1 MPEIT
6 MPRLSD
12 SMEEGTILRWLVA
25 DGAPVARGDEIAEIE
40 TDKANMTYE
49 ADVAGVFRAV
59 AAEGDALAVGAVIA
73 FVGADGESPA
83 ASGAGASGSGSAA
96 APAGPDDSGRA
107 HTGLAA
113 GARASSSPPAGSAL
127 VADGSGAT
135 AAASAPEAAGSSA
148 SPSMPAVGDGSEVGA
163 RVKASPVAR
172 RLARELGV
180 DLASLA
186 GSGPG
191 GRVVKADVEAAA
203 GGAVPPA
210 VPTAPAAPAAP
221 QAAAAQASPPPAAG
235 GRMSPAVAGGTG
247 KGAVT
252 TVELTSVQK
261 TIARRMAESKA
272 TVPDFQVRT
281 EADVSDLLALRA
293 QMKAARGSAPS
304 VNDFV
309 VKACGLALREH
320 PRANGAYRDGA
331 FELYDRVN
339 VGVAVATEGALIVPT
354 IFDADAQPVTA
365 IAQQTRA
372 LAERV
377 RNGAVTPPE
386 LSGGTFT
393 VSNLGMFGVTSFTA
407 VINPGQAAILAVGA
421 AVARPFVDADG
432 ALATRS
438 VMDLSL
444 SCDHRILYGADA
456 ARFLARVRELLE
468 APFALLA

>member
-25 DGAPVARGDEIAEIE
+25 DGAAVARGDEIAEIE

-49 ADVAGVFRAV
+49 ADAAGVFQHV
-59 AAEGDALAVGAVIA
+59 ASEGDALPVGAVIA
-73 FVGADGESPA
+73 HVLGDGEEAPTASDGAQAAALAGPVAGEDASAGGAAEVASPA
-83 ASGAGASGSGSAA
+83 
-96 APAGPDDSGRA
+96 
-107 HTGLAA
+107 
-113 GARASSSPPAGSAL
+113 PPAGSA
-127 VADGSGAT
+127 
-135 AAASAPEAAGSSA
+135 AAADA
-148 SPSMPAVGDGSEVGA
+148 SPSVPAVSDVSEAGA

-180 DLASLA
+180 DLASVA

-191 GRVVKADVEAAA
+191 GRIVKADVEASA
-203 GGAVPPA
+203 
-210 VPTAPAAPAAP
+210 AAPAQTP
-221 QAAAAQASPPPAAG
+221 AAAAPAPAPSASA
-235 GRMSPAVAGGTG
+235 AGGTG
-247 KGAVT
+247 KGDVT
-252 TVELTSVQK
+252 VVELTSTQK

-281 EADVSDLLALRA
+281 EADVTDLLALRA
-293 QMKAARGSAPS
+293 QMKAARESAPS

-331 FELYDRVN
+331 FELYGRAN
-339 VGVAVATEGALIVPT
+339 VGVAVAAEGTLIVPT

-365 IAQQTRA
+365 IARTTRA
-372 LAERV
+372 LAARV
-377 RNGAVTPPE
+377 RDGKILPPE

-407 VINPGQAAILAVGA
+407 VVNPGQAAILAVGA
-421 AVARPFVDADG
+421 AVQRPTVTADG
-432 ALATRS
+432 SIAPRAL
-438 VMDLSL
+438 MDLSL

-456 ARFLARVRELLE
+456 AQFLARVRELLQT
-468 APFALLA
+468 PFALLA